1 MTDRRGED
9 AASGPLADLEAKLEA
24 LRRVNAEL
32 GRELRRGAA
41 SRQPRSP
48 AVAARALAKLTNERD
63 TGRAE
68 LEQARAE
75 LEQARAELE
84 QARTE
89 LAGTRA
95 SLKTAE
101 DGVAYLSE
109 QFDGLQLEAERL
121 RHEAFRLRSGHR
133 GLLRRLRAR
142 LLRR

>member
-9 AASGPLADLEAKLEA
+9 AAAGPLADLEAKLEA

-32 GRELRRGAA
+32 GRELRLGAA

-75 LEQARAELE
+75 LEQAR
-84 QARTE
+84 TE
-89 LAGTRA
+89 LAGTRT

-109 QFDGLQLEAERL
+109 QFDGLQLETERL

>member
-1 MTDRRGED
+1 MSDRSDEET
-9 AASGPLADLEAKLEA
+9 AAERLADLEAKVTE

-32 GRELRRGAA
+32 GRELRLGAA

-63 TGRAE
+63 TARAELEQTRAE

-75 LEQARAELE
+75 L
-84 QARTE
+84 
-89 LAGTRA
+89 AGTRT

-109 QFDGLQLEAERL
+109 QFDGLRLETERL
-121 RHEAFRLRSGHR
+121 RHEAFRLRSGGA

>member
-1 MTDRRGED
+1 MSDRSDEET
-9 AASGPLADLEAKLEA
+9 AAERLADLEAKVTE

-32 GRELRRGAA
+32 GRELRLGAA

-63 TGRAE
+63 T
-68 LEQARAE
+68 ARAE
-75 LEQARAELE
+75 LEQTRA
-84 QARTE
+84 E
-89 LAGTRA
+89 LAGTRT
-95 SLKTAE
+95 SLTTAE

-109 QFDGLQLEAERL
+109 QFDGLQLETERL
-121 RHEAFRLRSGHR
+121 RHEAFRLRSGGA

>member
-1 MTDRRGED
+1 MSGRRDED
-9 AASGPLADLEAKLEA
+9 TSAGPLADLETKVEA

-32 GRELRRGAA
+32 GRELRLGAA

-63 TGRAE
+63 TAQAELERATAE
-68 LEQARAE
+68 LEQMGA
-75 LEQARAELE
+75 
-84 QARTE
+84 E
-89 LAGTRA
+89 LAGART

-101 DGVAYLSE
+101 QGVAYLSE
-109 QFDGLQLEAERL
+109 QLDGLRLETERL
-121 RHEAFRLRSGHR
+121 RHEAFRLRSGRR